1 MTLSETLR
9 RTERYTRPGGTAP
22 ETTASGRDQAKIV
35 TSGCAP
41 GVTRAAPRW
50 AWSWVRPRPSLPARL
65 RQRHSFRESAP
76 GSFKAVPPTLA
87 RPPVTSPPGRCRGGA
102 ELGRLP

>member
-9 RTERYTRPGGTAP
+9 RTGLYTRPGGRAP
-22 ETTASGRDQAKIV
+22 GITTSGRDQVKIA
-35 TSGCAP
+35 TSGRAP

-50 AWSWVRPRPSLPARL
+50 AWSWVRSRPSLPARL
-65 RQRHSFRESAP
+65 RQRHSFRESGSRVVQGCPAHP
-76 GSFKAVPPTLA
+76 GPPF
-87 RPPVTSPPGRCRGGA
+87 RDVTSGADRGGA